1 MEYSECDRAKENEV
15 QHESACCR
23 KSCHHQLELQYMQS
37 FSHISRTLNVCPV
50 LSITEEVFSMCEY
63 GEVESLQ
70 DLFGKKIVSP
80 FASDIGGWTL
90 LHVGALFISF

>member
-1 MEYSECDRAKENEV
+1 MKKNEV
-15 QHESACCR
+15 QHQSACCR

-37 FSHISRTLNVCPV
+37 FSHISRTLNVYHV
-50 LSITEEVFSMCEY
+50 LSHTEEVFSLCVH

-70 DLFGKKIVSP
+70 DVFGKKIVSP

-90 LHVGALFISF
+90 LHVGALSISF